1 MRERIR
7 RPVPRTTED
16 VPDIDGPV
24 GDEELP
30 ILEHLVE
37 LRRRFIHIIIP
48 FGIATVLMFPFS
60 SHVLRLLLFHNLF
73 PEEMSLFVYSP
84 IEWMSVR
91 LLISFLFAL
100 SVTIPLILFETFA
113 FIRPGLYPSERKFF
127 LLVVIPSVCC
137 YVLGAAFAYL
147 FVLPY
152 IINYLITYSGDVAA
166 VAFSAKRIFSLI
178 LYTGVGFG
186 MIFQIPFIMILA
198 VKLRIVTHDWLRDQ
212 RFIFY
217 GLMIGIM
224 FFVVADPTGVSMV
237 MAVVAIALFE
247 LGLLFTR
254 YISRRGRPSGIPRRD
269 QA

>member
-1 MRERIR
+1 MKERIR
-7 RPVPRTTED
+7 QPVPRTTEGA
-16 VPDIDGPV
+16 PDIDGPI

-30 ILEHLVE
+30 ILEHLIE
-37 LRRRFIHIIIP
+37 LRRRLIHIIIP
-48 FGIATVLMFPFS
+48 FGIATALMFPFS
-60 SHVLRLLLFHNLF
+60 NLVLRLLLFHNLF
-73 PEEMSLFVYSP
+73 PEEMKLFVYSP

-91 LLISFLFAL
+91 LLLSFLFAL
-100 SVTIPLILFETFA
+100 SVTIPLIIFETFA

-127 LLVVIPSVCC
+127 LQVVIPSICC
-137 YVLGAAFAYL
+137 YALGAAFAYL
-147 FVLPY
+147 FVLPW
-152 IINYLITYSGDVAA
+152 IISYLISYSGDIAA
-166 VAFSAKRIFSLI
+166 VALSTKRIFSLI

-198 VKLRIVTHDWLRDQ
+198 VKLRIVTHEWLRDK

-237 MAVVAIALFE
+237 MAVVALALFE

-254 YISRRGRPSGIPRRD
+254 HIGRRDRSSGILRRKEI
-269 QA
+269 